1 VRLLHAGHSSQAEG
15 EASDFAGVRSG
26 GGLPLTVGRRLRCAA
41 SSCIDSVDH
50 DHDGK
55 TNDDDVGAVAVL

>member
-1 VRLLHAGHSSQAEG
+1 MQATPPRRKGKRAISREFETAAG
-15 EASDFAGVRSG
+15 R
-26 GGLPLTVGRRLRCAA
+26 PLTVGRRLRCAA

-55 TNDDDVGAVAVL
+55 TNDDDVGTVVVL

>member
-1 VRLLHAGHSSQAEG
+1 
-15 EASDFAGVRSG
+15 
-26 GGLPLTVGRRLRCAA
+26 LTVGRRLRCAA

-55 TNDDDVGAVAVL
+55 TNDDVVGAGVVL

>member
-1 VRLLHAGHSSQAEG
+1 
-15 EASDFAGVRSG
+15 
-26 GGLPLTVGRRLRCAA
+26 LTVGRRLRCAA

-55 TNDDDVGAVAVL
+55 TNDDDVGAGVVL